1 VQSARG
7 RGADPDQIRDR
18 VWQLKLLFDWLDRVQ
33 SSDEP
38 DDLSG
43 HSQNQ
48 LQQASSLWLRRD
60 FVEEARWQVW
70 GVQIEHQG

>member
-38 DDLSG
+38 DALSG

-70 GVQIEHQG
+70 GVQIEDQG